1 MDWLFPGSLDLSRV
15 QFQCDTIMHS
25 LHNFTLLQA
34 AFRKAGVIRV
44 SVAALS
50 GPDIITQVCSEHTCV
65 RNSRTT

>member
-50 GPDIITQVCSEHTCV
+50 CPDIEASARCTPVLETAG
-65 RNSRTT
+65 